1 MLTKHDIY
9 RKKREDL
16 EFYFRLFVLGFKI
29 LYYLLL
35 IYSILG

>member
-1 MLTKHDIY
+1 MQKTYDIY

-16 EFYFRLFVLGFKI
+16 EFYFRLFVLGLKAF
-29 LYYLLL
+29 YYLLL

>member
-1 MLTKHDIY
+1 MLNEHDIY
-9 RKKREDL
+9 RKKRENL
-16 EFYFRLFVLGFKI
+16 EFYFRLFVLGLKV